1 MKFVVIKKRTLIA
14 CTSVIMSLALFAVIM
29 GVAFT
34 ASSPAFGK
42 SRKIPIY
49 SVGTDEKKVAISF
62 DCAWGTEYTDS
73 LLQTMAEKDVK
84 CTFFSVEFWTKK
96 NAEYVKKI
104 DAAGHDMGTHSAT
117 HPYMSKLD
125 KATVIKELTTSS
137 AAIKEI
143 TGKDVKVFR
152 PPYGDYNDNL
162 IECAEELGIYTIQW
176 DVDSLDWKNLSAK
189 EIYNRVVPRVKNGSI
204 VLFHNNGLHTAE
216 ALPMIIDALKE
227 KGFEFVKIYD
237 LIYKDN
243 FTVDNNGRQIR
254 LEKNN

>member
-14 CTSVIMSLALFAVIM
+14 CTSLFAVIM

-96 NAEYVKKI
+96 NAE
-104 DAAGHDMGTHSAT
+104 
-117 HPYMSKLD
+117 
-125 KATVIKELTTSS
+125 
-137 AAIKEI
+137 
-143 TGKDVKVFR
+143 
-152 PPYGDYNDNL
+152 
-162 IECAEELGIYTIQW
+162 
-176 DVDSLDWKNLSAK
+176 
-189 EIYNRVVPRVKNGSI
+189 
-204 VLFHNNGLHTAE
+204 
-216 ALPMIIDALKE
+216 
-227 KGFEFVKIYD
+227 
-237 LIYKDN
+237 
-243 FTVDNNGRQIR
+243 
-254 LEKNN
+254 